1 MTDPALEELARQQ
14 RIANIIALTGSN
26 FVPLETRHMLAYEAL
41 KELDV

>member
-14 RIANIIALTGSN
+14 RIANIIALTAVN
-26 FVPLETRHMLAYEAL
+26 FLTINERKDLARLAL